1 MKGFENDFD
10 DSNRFF
16 VKSAG
21 TTPKRTTTPKMKRKK
36 MRRRSGRSDDDDD
49 EVFFFFFFFVDAGEE
64 GDARLLRPPNP
75 SSSSIFFFLLRINKQ
90 RGGEGGK
97 KNEEDEEQKKKE
109 QKQKKQRFFRFFLLF
124 CFALPV
130 FADFFDLKISP
141 YQTKEGK
148 KVSLTEKVTFL
159 LFYIAP
165 HKTRAQNAKHS
176 PLSRSKIHIFD
187 SYILQVKRS
196 TRGAINGSFAHHP
209 QTNKRIVIWKSKKI
223 PSSIFFYKKRP

>member
-1 MKGFENDFD
+1 MKKTK
-10 DSNRFF
+10 NR
-16 VKSAG
+16 
-21 TTPKRTTTPKMKRKK
+21 RKK
-36 MRRRSGRSDDDDD
+36 NRSRRSSISF
-49 EVFFFFFFFVDAGEE
+49 VFFCSSVLPCLC
-64 GDARLLRPPNP
+64 LL
-75 SSSSIFFFLLRINKQ
+75 ILRF
-90 RGGEGGK
+90 
-97 KNEEDEEQKKKE
+97 KN
-109 QKQKKQRFFRFFLLF
+109 
-124 CFALPV
+124 
-130 FADFFDLKISP
+130 ISVS
-141 YQTKEGK
+141 KEGK

-196 TRGAINGSFAHHP
+196 TRAAINGSFAHHP

>member
-36 MRRRSGRSDDDDD
+36 MRRRSGRSDDDD
-49 EVFFFFFFFVDAGEE
+49 EVFFFFFFVDAGEE

-109 QKQKKQRFFRFFLLF
+109 QKQKKQHFFRFFLLF
-124 CFALPV
+124 CFALCLLILR
-130 FADFFDLKISP
+130 FKNISVS
-141 YQTKEGK
+141 KEGK

-196 TRGAINGSFAHHP
+196 TRAAINGSFAHHP
-209 QTNKRIVIWKSKKI
+209 QTNKRIVIWKGKKI

>member
-1 MKGFENDFD
+1 MGGATTTTKFSSSFSSSMREKKET
-10 DSNRFF
+10 RVFF
-16 VKSAG
+16 VHQ
-21 TTPKRTTTPKMKRKK
+21 T
-36 MRRRSGRSDDDDD
+36 RRLP
-49 EVFFFFFFFVDAGEE
+49 F
-64 GDARLLRPPNP
+64 
-75 SSSSIFFFLLRINKQ
+75 FFFLLRINKQ
-90 RGGEGGK
+90 RGEGGK

-109 QKQKKQRFFRFFLLF
+109 QKQKKQHFFRFFLLF
-124 CFALPV
+124 CFALCLL
-130 FADFFDLKISP
+130 FNLLILRFKNISVS
-141 YQTKEGK
+141 KEGK

-223 PSSIFFYKKRP
+223 PFSTFFYKKRP

>member
-75 SSSSIFFFLLRINKQ
+75 SSSIFLLSSSNKQ
-90 RGGEGGK
+90 TTRGEGGK
-97 KNEEDEEQKKKE
+97 KNEEDEEQRKKE
-109 QKQKKQRFFRFFLLF
+109 LKQKKQRFFRFFLLF

-130 FADFFDLKISP
+130 FADSSRFKNISVS
-141 YQTKEGK
+141 KEGK
-148 KVSLTEKVTFL
+148 KASLTEKVTFL

-196 TRGAINGSFAHHP
+196 TRAAINGSFAHHP
-209 QTNKRIVIWKSKKI
+209 QTNKRIVIWKGKKI

>member
-49 EVFFFFFFFVDAGEE
+49 EVFFFFFFVDAGEE

-75 SSSSIFFFLLRINKQ
+75 SSSIFLLSSSIINKQ
-90 RGGEGGK
+90 RGEGGK
-97 KNEEDEEQKKKE
+97 KNEEDAKNRRKKNRSRRSSISFVFFCSSVLPCLCLLIL
-109 QKQKKQRFFRFFLLF
+109 RF
-124 CFALPV
+124 
-130 FADFFDLKISP
+130 KNISVS
-141 YQTKEGK
+141 KEGK
-148 KVSLTEKVTFL
+148 KVPLTEKVTFL

-196 TRGAINGSFAHHP
+196 TRAAINGSFAHHP
-209 QTNKRIVIWKSKKI
+209 QTNKRIVIWKGKKI

>member
-49 EVFFFFFFFVDAGEE
+49 EVFFFFF
-64 GDARLLRPPNP
+64 LRRCGRRRRRA
-75 SSSSIFFFLLRINKQ
+75 SSSSTKPVVFHFSSFFFYINKQ
-90 RGGEGGK
+90 RGEGGK
-97 KNEEDEEQKKKE
+97 KNEEDAKNRRKKNRSRRSSISFVFFCSSVLPCLCLLIL
-109 QKQKKQRFFRFFLLF
+109 RF
-124 CFALPV
+124 
-130 FADFFDLKISP
+130 KNISVS
-141 YQTKEGK
+141 KEGK
-148 KVSLTEKVTFL
+148 KVPLTEKVTFL

-196 TRGAINGSFAHHP
+196 TRAAINGSFAHHP
-209 QTNKRIVIWKSKKI
+209 QTNKRIVIWKGKKI

>member
-75 SSSSIFFFLLRINKQ
+75 SSSIFLLSSSNKQ
-90 RGGEGGK
+90 TTRGEGGK
-97 KNEEDEEQKKKE
+97 KNEEDEEQRKKE
-109 QKQKKQRFFRFFLLF
+109 QKQKKRFFRFFLLF

-130 FADFFDLKISP
+130 FADSSRFKNISVS
-141 YQTKEGK
+141 KEGK
-148 KVSLTEKVTFL
+148 KASLTEKVTFL

-196 TRGAINGSFAHHP
+196 TRAAINGSFAHHP
-209 QTNKRIVIWKSKKI
+209 QTNKRIVIWKGKKI

>member
-1 MKGFENDFD
+1 MK
-10 DSNRFF
+10 
-16 VKSAG
+16 K
-21 TTPKRTTTPKMKRKK
+21 T
-36 MRRRSGRSDDDDD
+36 
-49 EVFFFFFFFVDAGEE
+49 
-64 GDARLLRPPNP
+64 
-75 SSSSIFFFLLRINKQ
+75 
-90 RGGEGGK
+90 
-97 KNEEDEEQKKKE
+97 KKKE
-109 QKQKKQRFFRFFLLF
+109 QKQKQHFFRFFCSSVLPCLCLLILRF
-124 CFALPV
+124 
-130 FADFFDLKISP
+130 KNISVS
-141 YQTKEGK
+141 KEGK

-196 TRGAINGSFAHHP
+196 TRAAINGSFAHHP

>member
-1 MKGFENDFD
+1 MGG
-10 DSNRFF
+10 
-16 VKSAG
+16 A
-21 TTPKRTTTPKMKRKK
+21 TTTTTK
-36 MRRRSGRSDDDDD
+36 
-49 EVFFFFFFFVDAGEE
+49 F
-64 GDARLLRPPNP
+64 
-75 SSSSIFFFLLRINKQ
+75 SSSSFSSSMREKKETRVFVVHQTRRRLPFFFFLLRINKQ

-97 KNEEDEEQKKKE
+97 KNEEDEEQRKKE

-124 CFALPV
+124 CFLPCLCLLILR
-130 FADFFDLKISP
+130 FKNISVS
-141 YQTKEGK
+141 KEGK
-148 KVSLTEKVTFL
+148 KVPLTEKVTFL

-196 TRGAINGSFAHHP
+196 TRAAINGSFAHHP
-209 QTNKRIVIWKSKKI
+209 QTNKRIVIWKGKKI

>member
-36 MRRRSGRSDDDDD
+36 MRRRSGRSDDDD
-49 EVFFFFFFFVDAGEE
+49 EVFFFFFFVDAGEE

-75 SSSSIFFFLLRINKQ
+75 SSSIFLLSSSNKQ
-90 RGGEGGK
+90 TTRGEGGK

-109 QKQKKQRFFRFFLLF
+109 QKQKKQHFFRFFLLF
-124 CFALPV
+124 CFALCLLILR
-130 FADFFDLKISP
+130 FKNISVS
-141 YQTKEGK
+141 KEGK

-196 TRGAINGSFAHHP
+196 TRAAINGSFAHHP